1 MVKKGKAQTV
11 FSGLR
16 FVLLISVR
24 LRQAKLSR
32 GE

>member
-1 MVKKGKAQTV
+1 MVKKDKAQTV

-24 LRQAKLSR
+24 LECVSKIP
-32 GE
+32 